1 MPQAPENPD
10 EAEPA
15 KTPPKPPVSQ
25 KEARR
30 AAALKRN
37 LGRRKAPKG

>member
-1 MPQAPENPD
+1 MAHKPQDP
-10 EAEPA
+10 
-15 KTPPKPPVSQ
+15 PPKKAPASD

-37 LGRRKAPKG
+37 LGRRKASKS

>member
-1 MPQAPENPD
+1 MSEKQTDAPE
-10 EAEPA
+10 EA
-15 KTPPKPPVSQ
+15 KPKKPSSDL

-37 LGRRKAPKG
+37 LGRRKAAKD